1 MKAGLYFDE
10 NLNQVQ
16 VDDKH
21 HLLAYDANI
30 YPKDGTMQ
38 NKVL

>member
-1 MKAGLYFDE
+1 MFFDCKGV
-10 NLNQVQ
+10 N
-16 VDDKH
+16 
-21 HLLAYDANI
+21 LLAYDANI